1 MEAGIEGL
9 KTTLIVCIIIFIAV
23 VVIVGLIKYLDKQF
37 TKQRREKCLK
47 DIIIGDMYATT
58 ISDISAYDNPFIE
71 PETYFCIIDD
81 VKVNH
86 CGEVWVK
93 YHYCDHEQLPKH
105 IKYNMDPAMSFLSN
119 FTKVE
124 NVENTDK

>member
-23 VVIVGLIKYLDKQF
+23 IVTVGLIKYLDKQF

-58 ISDISAYDNPFIE
+58 ISDISQYDNPFIV

-81 VKVNH
+81 VKVNVN
-86 CGEVWVK
+86 GEVWVK
-93 YHYCDHEQLPKH
+93 YHYCNQLRKN
-105 IKYNMDPAMSFLSN
+105 IKYDMESAMSFLSK
-119 FTKVE
+119 FVKVE
-124 NVENTDK
+124 NVENTNK